1 MKKNKMEEQNVE
13 QDEEQNVEHEEE
25 QNIEQHYE
33 EEVEPEI
40 EQEAYQEQENIN
52 EIGEENLCEECNAEQ
67 GINDGNEEQKIT
79 TTEQIFIPE
88 NNQTENEN

>member
-1 MKKNKMEEQNVE
+1 M
-13 QDEEQNVEHEEE
+13 
-25 QNIEQHYE
+25 IFW
-33 EEVEPEI
+33 
-40 EQEAYQEQENIN
+40 QENIN
-52 EIGEENLCEECNAEQ
+52 ERGEENLCEECNADQ